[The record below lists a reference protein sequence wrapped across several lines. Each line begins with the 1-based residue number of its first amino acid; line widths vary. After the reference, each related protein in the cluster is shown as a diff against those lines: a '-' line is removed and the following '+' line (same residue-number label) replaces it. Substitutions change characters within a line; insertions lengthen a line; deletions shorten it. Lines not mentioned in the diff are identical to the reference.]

1 MDQID
6 DAIVG
11 GIPPAVAR
19 MKHGNTVVWPQSSR
33 PGPIEN
39 DGPFAA
45 MGSRDRCDV
54 VNEPKGGL
62 GAVAPPS
69 IRSRSHHIVAVHE
82 NNGHRRH

>member
-1 MDQID
+1 MDQTD

-11 GIPPAVAR
+11 GIPSAVAR
-19 MKHGNTVVWPQSSR
+19 MKHGNTVVWRQASR

-45 MGSRDRCDV
+45 TGPGDRCDV
-54 VNEPKGGL
+54 VNEPKRGL

-69 IRSRSHHIVAVHE
+69 IRSRSHHVVAVHE
-82 NNGHRRH
+82 NNAHHRH